1 MVLVRWGGNCLEGTH
16 VKYSEIWLFLL
27 VSRVTGEVRVLV
39 DGAPDEADGD

>member
-1 MVLVRWGGNCLEGTH
+1 MVLVRCGGNCLEGTH

-27 VSRVTGEVRVLV
+27 VSRVTGEVHALV